1 MGGVWPGRPGPTRP
15 ESLTPGRFGRRITAV
30 TPALRPPP
38 ALLWAGLLLA
48 SVALSAQAPAVDL
61 DALLGRIGGR
71 LEGYFQRAQ
80 SIVSTETVWVRSFD
94 RGMRPRGRPRRLEY
108 EQRVEWDGAG
118 ADGVPS
124 VRVMRELRSVNGRPP
139 GPDDENACLVPEA
152 EGDDPLSVLLP
163 ARQVEFDFRLRDVE
177 IVDGRPVA
185 RLSFT
190 PIDAQPGEV
199 EWDGDC
205 AHIDLEG
212 WYGGDAWVDV
222 GSGDVLRLDER
233 LTRPFEFR
241 EPLDRSRGSRRWSRL
256 QRDDTT
262 TRYERVAFED
272 PDETLMLPR
281 SIERNWA
288 IEGGAFIPRYF
299 RTQQFSNYRRF
310 VTGGRLVDA
319 PGP

>member
-15 ESLTPGRFGRRITAV
+15 ESLTPGRFGRRITV
-30 TPALRPPP
+30 VMPTLWPVP
-38 ALLWAGLLLA
+38 ALLWAALLLA
-48 SVALSAQAPAVDL
+48 PVALYAQTPAVDL
-61 DALLGRIGGR
+61 DALLGRVGGQ
-71 LEGYFQRAQ
+71 LERYFQRAQ

-108 EQRVEWDGAG
+108 EQRVEWDAAG

-124 VRVMRELRSVNGRPP
+124 VRVMRELLSVNGRPP
-139 GPDDENACLVPEA
+139 GAEDENACLVPEA

-190 PIDAQPGEV
+190 PTDAQPGEV
-199 EWDGDC
+199 EWEGDC
-205 AHIDLEG
+205 ARIDLEG
-212 WYGGDAWVDV
+212 WYRGDAWVDV

-241 EPLDRSRGSRRWSRL
+241 EPPDRPRGSRRWSRL
-256 QRDDTT
+256 HRDDAS

-288 IEGGAFIPRYF
+288 IDGGGFIPRYF
-299 RTQQFSNYRRF
+299 RTQRFSNYRRF

-319 PGP
+319 PGL

>member
-1 MGGVWPGRPGPTRP
+1 M
-15 ESLTPGRFGRRITAV
+15 
-30 TPALRPPP
+30 TPAHRPRP
-38 ALLWAGLLLA
+38 ALLGAGLLLA
-48 SVALSAQAPAVDL
+48 SVAVSAQTPAVDL
-61 DALLGRIGGR
+61 DALLARVGGR
-71 LEGYFQRAQ
+71 LERYFQRAQ
-80 SIVSTETVWVRSFD
+80 SIVSTETVSVRSFD
-94 RGMRPRGRPRRLEY
+94 RAMRPRGRPRRLEY
-108 EQRVEWDGAG
+108 EQRVEWDAAG
-118 ADGVPS
+118 ADGVPA
-124 VRVMRELRSVNGRPP
+124 VRVMRDLRSVNGRPP
-139 GPDDENACLVPEA
+139 GPEDENACLAPDA

-205 AHIDLEG
+205 AHIELEG
-212 WYGGDAWVDV
+212 WYRGDAWVDV
-222 GSGDVLRLDER
+222 GSGDVLRLDEH

-241 EPLDRSRGSRRWSRL
+241 EPIDRRGASRRWSRL
-256 QRDDTT
+256 QRDDTV
-262 TRYERVAFED
+262 TRYARIAFED

-288 IEGGAFIPRYF
+288 IEGGGFIPRYF
-299 RTQQFSNYRRF
+299 RTQRFSNYRRF